1 MESISRSFRLLRA
14 SLHVLNADK
23 ELMVFPLL
31 AFVAQIFAVLSFGGL
46 SFGLG
51 LAAAGTEAGPL
62 HYVIGFAFYFVCY
75 FTTIFFNAAVIG
87 AARIRLDGGDPTV
100 MDGLR
105 AAGAHIGKIAVYA
118 LIAATVGLILRSLSE
133 RAGVLGKIVIAVIG
147 AAWSAITFFVVP
159 VLVFE
164 PVGPIESIK
173 RSTRLL
179 KERWGEGFVGNGS
192 IGLAMFLL
200 LLPALAFAALL
211 GIGVHPLAGIGFGA
225 LAVAVV
231 MLLGS
236 TLSGIYLSAL
246 YAYATTGKV
255 GAGFEDVDMS
265 GAFRVKR

>member
-1 MESISRSFRLLRA
+1 MGSISRSFRLLKA
-14 SLHVLNADK
+14 SFQVLGADK

-31 AFVAQIFAVLSFGGL
+31 AFIAQVFAALSFGGI

-51 LAAAGTEAGPL
+51 LADAGTEPGPL
-62 HYVIGFAFYFVCY
+62 HYVIGFGFYFACY

-105 AAGAHIGKIAVYA
+105 IAGSHIGKIAAYA
-118 LIAATVGLILRSLSE
+118 AIAATVGLILRSLSE
-133 RAGVLGKIVIAVIG
+133 RAGLLGKIVIAIIG
-147 AAWSAITFFVVP
+147 AAWGAITFFVVP

-164 PVGPIESIK
+164 PVGPVDAIK
-173 RSTRLL
+173 RSTRIL

-200 LLPALAFAALL
+200 LLPAIGLSFLL
-211 GIGVHPLAGIGFGA
+211 GAVVHPLAGIGLLVVSIMVVA
-225 LAVAVV
+225 LI
-231 MLLGS
+231 GS

-255 GAGFEDVDMS
+255 GMAFDENDLG
-265 GAFRVKR
+265 GAFRAKR